1 MSTSEPAL
9 NQNKRIMRA
18 AVVIALGN
26 IISRVLGLAREVV
39 KANLFGASGLLSAF
53 TVATLVPMTIYQL
66 IMGGEMVTSSLV
78 PVFSEY
84 TAPQATAEE
93 TAARRAEL
101 GRVFSTFLS
110 LITILLLL
118 FVGLVELFAP
128 QVAWL
133 VGARN
138 FSDPALFDIT
148 VDLMRLSTPAV
159 LFLSASSIV
168 SAMLYALQ
176 RFTLPAFT
184 VATFNGA
191 IVLVALLRPGQIDS
205 LVWGLLLGAFLQVA
219 LQLPG
224 LREANLRWHFEWWH
238 PAIKRIAFLYAPI
251 VGGLLLNQAVIWVS
265 YNLATQT
272 GDSSVTYMTY
282 ATTLY
287 QFPLGLVVMGLS
299 TATLPMLSQQAQGQL
314 GLFRQTLVQGLRLVM
329 ILILPATLG
338 LLALAEPIVRLLFEH
353 GQFLP
358 ADTHMTT
365 LVLRVYLIGLPFAAV
380 DQMLVYASYARQDTW
395 RPALA
400 GAVSILVYL
409 VVAVVLLRPLG
420 LLSLMAADAVKHIV
434 HTAIMVWILTHQLE
448 HWEGLELPSVLG
460 KGVVSAGL
468 TSLSAYLTYLL
479 LLPYLPPVYF
489 LNHLLLVVLPGV
501 SALVVYALLV
511 KYLNISEAKM
521 LPTLFKRG

>member
-1 MSTSEPAL
+1 
-9 NQNKRIMRA
+9 
-18 AVVIALGN
+18 
-26 IISRVLGLAREVV
+26 
-39 KANLFGASGLLSAF
+39 
-53 TVATLVPMTIYQL
+53 
-66 IMGGEMVTSSLV
+66 
-78 PVFSEY
+78 
-84 TAPQATAEE
+84 
-93 TAARRAEL
+93 
-101 GRVFSTFLS
+101 
-110 LITILLLL
+110 
-118 FVGLVELFAP
+118 
-128 QVAWL
+128 
-133 VGARN
+133 
-138 FSDPALFDIT
+138 
-148 VDLMRLSTPAV
+148 
-159 LFLSASSIV
+159 
-168 SAMLYALQ
+168 
-176 RFTLPAFT
+176 
-184 VATFNGA
+184 
-191 IVLVALLRPGQIDS
+191 
-205 LVWGLLLGAFLQVA
+205 VWGLLLGAFLQVA

-224 LREANLRWHFEWWH
+224 LREAHLRWHFEWWH

-314 GLFRQTLVQGLRLVM
+314 GLFRQTLVQGLRLVI

-434 HTAIMVWILTHQLE
+434 HTAMMVWILTHQLG

-468 TSLSAYLTYLL
+468 TSLSAYLTYIL
-479 LLPYLPPVYF
+479 LLPYLPPIHF

-501 SALVVYALLV
+501 SALLVYGLLV
-511 KYLNISEAKM
+511 KLLNIAEAKM
-521 LPTLFKRG
+521 LPALFKRG